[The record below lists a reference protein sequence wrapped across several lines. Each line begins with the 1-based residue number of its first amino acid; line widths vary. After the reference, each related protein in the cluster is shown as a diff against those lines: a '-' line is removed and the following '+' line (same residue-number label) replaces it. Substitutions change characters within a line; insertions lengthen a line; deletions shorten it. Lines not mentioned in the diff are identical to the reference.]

1 MTSPT
6 MEWPGC
12 FRAAVVLTVDV
23 DAESG
28 VLWEFPDTASR
39 LGIMAHQAY
48 GIRAGLP
55 RLLRL
60 LARHDLRATF
70 FVPGFT
76 AETHPDAVR
85 EIVASGHE
93 VGHHGYLHE
102 LVSRL
107 SPEEEAR
114 ALERGCDAL
123 ERVTGTRPLG
133 YRAPMWELNYGTPE
147 LLAARGF
154 VYDSSL
160 MADDVP
166 YRLGVSAAAEAA
178 SLIEIPPH
186 WSLEDGQQYAWLPY
200 IWDTAPIESP
210 AKVTEMWALDFAAS
224 VEEGGCLVLTIH
236 PCLSGRPGRAAAFE
250 RLLEQMLATP
260 GIWMATAGEVAAHVA
275 QLDLPPVVHVAP
287 RLQPG
292 DLPQPPSSTGRVPS

>member
-1 MTSPT
+1 MESPT
-6 MEWPGC
+6 ITWPERY
-12 FRAAVVLTVDV
+12 RAAVVLTVDV

-60 LARHDLRATF
+60 FARHDVRATF

-76 AETHPDAVR
+76 GETHPDAVR
-85 EIVASGHE
+85 AIVAGGHE

-102 LVSRL
+102 VVSRL
-107 SPEEEAR
+107 SPEEEGDV
-114 ALERGCDAL
+114 LERGCAAL
-123 ERVTGTRPLG
+123 EHITGTRPRG

-166 YRLGVSAAAEAA
+166 YRLAVSAAPTAG

-186 WSLEDGQQYAWLPY
+186 WSLDDGEQYAWLPW

-210 AKVTEMWALDFAAS
+210 AKVTEMWALDFAA
-224 VEEGGCLVLTIH
+224 VIDEGGCLVLTIH

-250 RLLEQMLATP
+250 RLLERILATP
-260 GIWMATAGEVAAHVA
+260 GVWVATAGEVAAHVA
-275 QLDLPPVVHVAP
+275 QLDLPAVVHVPP
-287 RLQPG
+287 RLQQG
-292 DLPQPPSSTGRVPS
+292 DLPQPRPATGTAP

>member
-1 MTSPT
+1 MGSPRMT
-6 MEWPGC
+6 WPEG
-12 FRAAVVLTVDV
+12 FKAAVVLTVDV

-55 RLLRL
+55 RLLLL
-60 LARHDLRATF
+60 LARHDLKATF

-76 AETHPDAVR
+76 AETYPDAVSS
-85 EIVASGHE
+85 IIAGGHE
-93 VGHHGYLHE
+93 IGHHGYLHE
-102 LVSRL
+102 VVSRL
-107 SPEEEAR
+107 SPEQEGDV
-114 ALERGCDAL
+114 LERGCAAL
-123 ERVTGTRPLG
+123 EHITGKRPRG

-147 LLAARGF
+147 LLATHGF

-166 YRLGVSAAAEAA
+166 YRLAVSGAPAAA

-186 WSLEDGQQYAWLPY
+186 WSLDDGEQYAWLPW
-200 IWDTAPIESP
+200 IWDTATIESP
-210 AKVTEMWALDFAAS
+210 AKVSEMWALDFAA
-224 VEEGGCLVLTIH
+224 VVDEGGCLVLTVH

-250 RLLEQMLATP
+250 RLLKRILDTP
-260 GIWMATAGEVAAHVA
+260 GVWVATAGEVAAHVA
-275 QLDLPPVVHVAP
+275 QLDLPAVVHVPP
-287 RLQPG
+287 RLRSG
-292 DLPQPPSSTGRVPS
+292 DLPQPPSATGIAP

>member
-1 MTSPT
+1 MR
-6 MEWPGC
+6 WPDGY
-12 FRAAVVLTVDV
+12 RAAVVLTVDV

-60 LARHDLRATF
+60 FARHDLRATF

-85 EIVASGHE
+85 AIVAGGHE

-102 LVSRL
+102 VVSRL
-107 SPEEEAR
+107 SPEEEGEV
-114 ALERGCDAL
+114 LERGCVAL
-123 ERVTGTRPLG
+123 EQLTGARPRG

-160 MADDVP
+160 MADDMP
-166 YRLGVSAAAEAA
+166 YRLAVAAGSASAG

-186 WSLEDGQQYAWLPY
+186 WSLDDGEQYAWLPG

-210 AKVTEMWALDFAAS
+210 AKVTEMWALDFAAI
-224 VEEGGCLVLTIH
+224 VDEGGCLVLTIH

-250 RLLEQMLATP
+250 RLLEQILATP
-260 GIWMATAGEVAAHVA
+260 GVWVATAGEVAAHAA
-275 QLDLPPVVHVAP
+275 QLDLPAVVHEPP
-287 RLQPG
+287 RLRPG
-292 DLPQPPSSTGRVPS
+292 DLPQSRPMTGYGP